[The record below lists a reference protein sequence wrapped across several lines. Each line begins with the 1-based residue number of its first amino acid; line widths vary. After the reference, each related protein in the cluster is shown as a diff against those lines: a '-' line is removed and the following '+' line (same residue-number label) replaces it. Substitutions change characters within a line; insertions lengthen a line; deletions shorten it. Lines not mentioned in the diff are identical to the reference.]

1 MTNNTIEIQSSHGTL
16 TVDQS
21 GVVLSSNL
29 GEDSGLSDIVKFDL
43 FESNF
48 FWNSS
53 NGNYENQTE
62 YDVCDLGDTSSDG
75 STYKPESSFRSM
87 ILLEGMRFTISSY
100 IKETKETIHVK
111 NEDDSIMFFDDFD
124 DAEEYL
130 EKSNLTNYSLQ
141 VNRDN
146 IIQN

>member
-21 GVVLSSNL
+21 GKVLSSDL
-29 GEDSGLSDIVKFDL
+29 GDDSGLSDIVKFDL

-75 STYKPESSFRSM
+75 STHKAESSFRSM
-87 ILLEGMRFTISSY
+87 ILLDGMRFTISTYLS
-100 IKETKETIHVK
+100 ESKETIHIK
-111 NEDDSIMFFDDFD
+111 NEDDTVMFFDDFH

-130 EKSNLTNYSLQ
+130 DKSSLTNYSLQ